1 MEQCSKKC
9 KDSSTGSVEGPI
21 PLSELW
27 SVAHTLNKGD
37 MVHFKWR
44 LKSSNGGKSDPWQ
57 EQQGYVRYVILDGGD
72 DPAEG
77 NYCWL
82 KYHLPGEYEKRTVA
96 FPQDGLYDNDEVEY
110 TSLVVVP
117 AKKSSRISKKNESVE
132 DSSPCSEDIEDSDLL
147 QISDSESSVPC
158 GKPSETI
165 ADDPRVAMDPEV
177 WPNEIFTPMHFFTL
191 QQYYRDILDD
201 FGYKH
206 PNRTVL
212 EIHVQRM
219 LYEIA
224 MFRGQRSLSSDPKWI
239 ASVRDT
245 IGSIDVIRKEKQGY
259 TKAVISE
266 LQRCYKS
273 KAEPAWMRAV
283 HQSALQNVKATT
295 HK

>member
-1 MEQCSKKC
+1 M
-9 KDSSTGSVEGPI
+9 T
-21 PLSELW
+21 
-27 SVAHTLNKGD
+27 
-37 MVHFKWR
+37 
-44 LKSSNGGKSDPWQ
+44 
-57 EQQGYVRYVILDGGD
+57 
-72 DPAEG
+72 PAED

-117 AKKSSRISKKNESVE
+117 AKKSFRIPKKNESVE
-132 DSSPCSEDIEDSDLL
+132 DSSSCSEDIEDSDLL

-191 QQYYRDILDD
+191 RQYYRDILDD

-212 EIHVQRM
+212 EIHVQRIRPSGHSTFGRM
-219 LYEIA
+219 
-224 MFRGQRSLSSDPKWI
+224 MGRSDP
-239 ASVRDT
+239 SFP
-245 IGSIDVIRKEKQGY
+245 S
-259 TKAVISE
+259 
-266 LQRCYKS
+266 
-273 KAEPAWMRAV
+273 
-283 HQSALQNVKATT
+283 
-295 HK
+295 